1 MLLDIKGTIVN
12 AFIEPQFKE
21 VSSGHLVTVQFSDLD
36 ALGRFKHHMQ
46 GDTRIDLA
54 DKYFHFTG
62 FTQLLDLN
70 HYISGQ
76 RIALQELLVAE
87 DVSPVPVAYS
97 WHGWEDHTKDEDGS
111 LIQGDD
117 WQGSSLPK
125 HINEARWELPTSL
138 IEFYV
143 YPLFTVPA
151 ELTRIVGSS
160 GL

>member
-21 VSSGHLVTVQFSDLD
+21 VSSGHLVTVQYSDLD

-62 FTQLLDLN
+62 FTQLLGLN

-87 DVSPVPVAYS
+87 DVSPAPVAYS
-97 WHGWEDHTKDEDGS
+97 WHGREDHTKDEDGN

-125 HINEARWELPTSL
+125 HINKARSELPTSL

-143 YPLFTVPA
+143 YPLFTVPP
-151 ELTRIVGSS
+151 ELTEIKSPRGA
-160 GL
+160 